1 MKKPTKK
8 LEKVKV
14 VAEGDPGDKSPEDVK
29 YLAEFTQSMYNSMVK
44 PWNEADDRPDG
55 VSVQN
60 LCSSVALA
68 CWHMVRGSAPDA
80 MDAGMIM
87 TDVVV
92 KAVAMDGLKD
102 EMRAEIQKTVVDA
115 LGVDAENVEVRE
127 MREGDDEEGE
137 TTWDMLD
144 KVGVTVKKPVLH

>member
-29 YLAEFTQSMYNSMVK
+29 YLADFTQSMYNSMVK

-60 LCSSVALA
+60 LCTSVALA

-80 MDAGMIM
+80 MDAGMVM
-87 TDVVV
+87 TDVVI
-92 KAVAMDGLKD
+92 KAVAMDGINDK
-102 EMRAEIQKTVVDA
+102 MREEVKKAVVDA
-115 LGVDAENVEVRE
+115 LGVDPDDVAGKEAMQAVEDSE
-127 MREGDDEEGE
+127 E

-144 KVGVTVKKPVLH
+144 STGVTGKKPVLH